1 MRAGLGELLGFFE
14 EEPQLAWLIV
24 VHSAAAGPAA
34 TALRTHALEQ
44 LARAVDEGRAGARV
58 QPPRLTAEGV
68 VGGVLSVIHSRLLR
82 PDPNALIDLL
92 NPLTSM
98 IALPYR
104 GSAAARREL
113 ARPTPAPR
121 PPSRPRSSS
130 GPALGRGLRLTY
142 RTLAVL
148 QAIAD
153 EPGLSNKQIGDR
165 AGIADQ
171 GQISRVLA
179 RLCEQGLTKNTG
191 GGQPMG
197 AANEWWLTAH
207 GEQLALAGD
216 RESLARGAE
225 RRARGAGG

>member
-1 MRAGLGELLGFFE
+1 
-14 EEPQLAWLIV
+14 
-24 VHSAAAGPAA
+24 
-34 TALRTHALEQ
+34 
-44 LARAVDEGRAGARV
+44 
-58 QPPRLTAEGV
+58 
-68 VGGVLSVIHSRLLR
+68 
-82 PDPNALIDLL
+82 
-92 NPLTSM
+92 
-98 IALPYR
+98 
-104 GSAAARREL
+104 
-113 ARPTPAPR
+113 
-121 PPSRPRSSS
+121 
-130 GPALGRGLRLTY
+130 
-142 RTLAVL
+142 VL